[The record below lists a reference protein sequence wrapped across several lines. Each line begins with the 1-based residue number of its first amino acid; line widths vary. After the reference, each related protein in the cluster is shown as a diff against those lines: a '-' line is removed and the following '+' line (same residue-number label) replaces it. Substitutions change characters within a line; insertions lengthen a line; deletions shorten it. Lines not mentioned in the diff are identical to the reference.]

1 MRWSSLVARLSDTQ
15 KVIGSNP
22 VLTTIFIIMNIQE
35 MHVAINTEMN
45 KINSALFENILPQE
59 IDFALNN
66 NILRFAKQRYS
77 VQSNLK
83 QKGFEMSQKRIDDL
97 RTLVTPN
104 YTAKAFLPLSYDP
117 DLTEKVLFYFPADY
131 MLAVNSRFKVANNE
145 CGTFTYTTATVA
157 NSLDTLDI
165 NALSITNWANFR
177 IRNNTD
183 SFVLSLGAN
192 ATEYNAT
199 DDLTYVVR
207 VILQK
212 LRDQYNYSQY
222 EFYWEYYHGKYYK
235 NKIVIVNKSTTDWE
249 YSTNGSTY
257 TDFTAVTED
266 TLTYYSNT
274 PNSSTSGKLVQE
286 DDIFAMQADPFNKT
300 IPDFPLYFTSNYNY
314 NVFIDRN
321 IFVVTD
327 VILSYIRTP
336 KTVSYYLNQD
346 CDLPEHTHPEIVSMT
361 VDYLLEAI
369 QAGERYKTHQE
380 IVATNE

>member
-1 MRWSSLVARLSDTQ
+1 
-15 KVIGSNP
+15 
-22 VLTTIFIIMNIQE
+22 
-35 MHVAINTEMN
+35 
-45 KINSALFENILPQE
+45 
-59 IDFALNN
+59 
-66 NILRFAKQRYS
+66 
-77 VQSNLK
+77 
-83 QKGFEMSQKRIDDL
+83 MSKKRIYDL
-97 RTLVTPN
+97 KTLVTPN
-104 YTAKAFLPLSYDP
+104 Y
-117 DLTEKVLFYFPADY
+117 TEKVLFYFPADY
-131 MLAVNSRFKVANNE
+131 MLAVNSRFKVADNE

-249 YSTNGSTY
+249 YSTDGSTY